1 MDTAVRYIELM
12 TTFLDTLQTNFT
24 SVTTYPGRKFDRVAI
39 DEAVTYFVDK
49 EDWTIYGAK
58 SAAQYN
64 PRRQYGT
71 LETVTQFDWKNGVA
85 LPGTTLAQEIEA
97 REAAIAAGYKKRGRP
112 RKTPVGTP

>member
-12 TTFLDTLQTNFT
+12 QTFTETLQKHFTNVDT
-24 SVTTYPGRKFDRVAI
+24 HRGRKFDRVAI
-39 DEAVTYFVDK
+39 DEAVAYFVDK
-49 EDWTIYGAK
+49 EHWVIYGAK

-71 LETVTQFDWKNGVA
+71 LETVTQFDWYAGQA

-112 RKTPVGTP
+112 RKNPVGTP

>member
-12 TTFLDTLQTNFT
+12 QSFTETLQKQFTN
-24 SVTTYPGRKFDRVAI
+24 VTTHSGRKFDRVAI
-39 DEAVTYFVDK
+39 DEAITYFVDK

-71 LETVTQFDWKNGVA
+71 LETVTQFDWYAGQA
-85 LPGTTLAQEIEA
+85 LLGTTLAQEIEA

-112 RKTPVGTP
+112 RKNPVVTP

>member
-1 MDTAVRYIELM
+1 MDTAVRYTELVKSF
-12 TTFLDTLQTNFT
+12 TEVLLTNFR
-24 SVTTYPGRKFDRVAI
+24 SVVIQSGRRFDRVI
-39 DEAVTYFVDK
+39 INDDVTYFVDK
-49 EDWTIYGAK
+49 TDWVIYGAK

-71 LETVTQFDWKNGVA
+71 LETVTQFDWFAGWA

-112 RKTPVGTP
+112 RKNPVVTP